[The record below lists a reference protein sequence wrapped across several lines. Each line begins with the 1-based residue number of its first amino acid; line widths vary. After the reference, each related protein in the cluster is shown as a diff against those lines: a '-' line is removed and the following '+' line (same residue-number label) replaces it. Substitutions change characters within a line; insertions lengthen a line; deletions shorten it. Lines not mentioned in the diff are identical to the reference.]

1 MLKAVIFDLDHTLF
15 DRHGTLRAIVPA
27 LRRAFRVNPEMSDEE
42 IGAVWCY
49 ADDRYVYDGWSYILA
64 YLKEKGVFL
73 SPPEYPD
80 YRSFIYREF
89 ARVAVPFDHTLP
101 MLEGLKR
108 SGLLVG
114 LVTNG
119 QHALQ
124 YAKLALTGLEYVF
137 DEIVVSGDVGLEK
150 PDREIFFYA
159 CEKLG
164 IEPAEAVYV
173 GDNRRND
180 IDGAAGAG
188 MRTVWLKSTNPG
200 QTGRYEPD
208 AVIADLRELPEALKQ
223 FGIRNSELL
232 YRNVF

>member
-1 MLKAVIFDLDHTLF
+1 
-15 DRHGTLRAIVPA
+15 
-27 LRRAFRVNPEMSDEE
+27 
-42 IGAVWCY
+42 
-49 ADDRYVYDGWSYILA
+49 
-64 YLKEKGVFL
+64 
-73 SPPEYPD
+73 
-80 YRSFIYREF
+80 
-89 ARVAVPFDHTLP
+89 

-124 YAKLALTGLEYVF
+124 YAKLAHTGLEYVF
-137 DEIVVSGDVGLEK
+137 DEIVVSGDVGVEK
-150 PDREIFFYA
+150 PDREIFDLA

-164 IEPAEAVYV
+164 LDPREAVYV

-200 QTGRYEPD
+200 QSGRYEPD
-208 AVIADLRELPEALKQ
+208 AVIADLRELPETLKKL
-223 FGIRNSELL
+223 GVKIRAEI
-232 YRNVF
+232 

>member
-1 MLKAVIFDLDHTLF
+1 MIKAVIFDLDHTLF
-15 DRHGTLRAIVPA
+15 DRHGTLTAIVPA
-27 LRRAFRVNPEMSDEE
+27 LRRAFQVDPKLTDEE
-42 IGAVWCY
+42 IAAVWCY

-89 ARVAVPFDHTLP
+89 ARVAVPFPYTLP

-124 YAKLALTGLEYVF
+124 YAKLAHTGLEYVF
-137 DEIVVSGDVGLEK
+137 DEIIVSGDVGVEK
-150 PDREIFFYA
+150 PDREIFDLA

-164 IEPAEAVYV
+164 LDPREAVYV

-188 MRTVWLKSTNPG
+188 MRTVWIKSTNPG
-200 QTGRYEPD
+200 QSGRYEPD
-208 AVIADLRELPEALKQ
+208 AVISDLRELPGVMRQWLVVS
-223 FGIRNSELL
+223 G
-232 YRNVF
+232 